1 MSTSS
6 AILTV
11 FAIFVNK
18 LCDKNYLSFFVNK
31 FWKIT
36 VIYNYIKFIVILIS
50 FIITVYFNCYENGY
64 QTCLNYINQYNK
76 PFKYNIFIITGYNDK
91 K

>member
-64 QTCLNYINQYNK
+64 QTCLNYINQHNK